1 MEKFIFK
8 IRYKLDIDSKGWHYI
23 QYTEPFYAYC
33 SMKGI
38 TAVHTDF
45 DIVDAS
51 YDELSAHIQK
61 HCAFNV
67 SFLKTFFKKEDYM
80 EIREWPYD
88 PVRMYKKNFIKGSC
102 VVDELRVSHLT
113 LKELSEKLPSKMF
126 IQYCIDTEQD
136 CKLRMAISSE

>member
-8 IRYKLDIDSKGWHYI
+8 IRYKLDISSKNGPYI
-23 QYTEPFYAYC
+23 QYTDPFYAY
-33 SMKGI
+33 SSNNGI
-38 TAVHTDF
+38 AAVHKDF

-61 HCAFNV
+61 HPAFNV

-80 EIREWPYD
+80 EIREWPCD

-102 VVDELRVSHLT
+102 VVEEFRVSHLT
-113 LKELSEKLPSKMF
+113 LKELSEKLPSEMF

-136 CKLRMAISSE
+136 CRLRKALSSE